1 MRSVIFFL
9 FTLVCLGDARG
20 SDDLLVIA
28 LRGEADDATN
38 RFLRSAKVF
47 GYKFQEIDLSQY
59 GRTTEEVP
67 DTVKTT
73 YLRNFLQT
81 LEENEPNYVLVVDC
95 HSSILLARPL
105 DLLDKGTSMGSDIIL
120 IEEDKSLK
128 DSQLEAQL
136 LFKGTFA
143 KTKLL
148 KMALEKAEDPKDI
161 SRSLVA
167 IQEELGAKVTIDR
180 DSQFFQLVTNAS
192 AELKIRF
199 EYDRGY
205 LQNTHKDTIPVV
217 AVASSNGKRR
227 LNSLGNYVARAWS
240 PETGCQIC
248 DEDTLDLSLHPKSM
262 YPIIQMSIFISQPTP
277 FLERFFKRIA
287 ELTYP
292 KDRIH
297 LTTHCPVK
305 RQKKYVD
312 AFLEKYGSEYRS
324 VEELDGDKYYQ
335 INSGFTIATSRCLEK
350 EECWYFFLV
359 EGTAQFTE
367 PETIEKLVTANRGI
381 VAPMMRRRGLYW
393 STFWGAVH
401 ANGSYERSDDYF
413 DIVENRKTGLWNV
426 PLVGTTWLASRW
438 ALMQVRGAENDE
450 SYLYGSIASAAVS
463 KNVFMYVDNRI
474 DYGYLTNPNSVT
486 LDHLHND
493 LWQIFDNPLDW
504 EEIYIH
510 PEYHRW
516 ARKEVKMEEFEQPC
530 TDVFWIPLMSEVFC
544 KQLIEE
550 MEHYG
555 KWSDGSNYDPRL
567 EGGYENVPTRD
578 IHMRQV
584 DWEDHWIHVLRKYV
598 YPIQLKIFEGYSDK
612 PWARMN
618 FVVRYKQGE
627 QPSLRYHHD
636 ASSYTLDMALNR
648 AHVDYQ
654 GGGVR
659 FSRYNCTLVDT
670 RVGWPLIFPG
680 RLTHLHEGLEVTS
693 GVRYIFVTFVN
704 P

>member
-1 MRSVIFFL
+1 MILPIALAALR
-9 FTLVCLGDARG
+9 
-20 SDDLLVIA
+20 LLAGLQNIRVIA
-28 LRGEADDATN
+28 FRGETDDATN

-47 GYKFQEIDLSQY
+47 GYQFQEIDLSQY

-67 DTVKTT
+67 DIVKTN
-73 YLRNFLQT
+73 YLRNYLQS
-81 LEENEPNYVLVVDC
+81 LDEDEPNYVLVVDC

-105 DLLDKGTSMGSDIIL
+105 DLLDKASNIGSDIIL
-120 IEEDKSLK
+120 IEEDKHLGY
-128 DSQLEAQL
+128 SQSEAQL
-136 LFKGTFA
+136 LLKGTFA
-143 KTKLL
+143 KTELL
-148 KMALEKAEDPKDI
+148 KLVMAKAKDAKDI
-161 SRSLVA
+161 SRSLVT
-167 IQEELGAKVTIDR
+167 IQEE
-180 DSQFFQLVTNAS
+180 
-192 AELKIRF
+192 
-199 EYDRGY
+199 
-205 LQNTHKDTIPVV
+205 
-217 AVASSNGKRR
+217 RR
-227 LNSLGNYVARAWS
+227 LNSLGNYIARAWS

-248 DEDTLDLSLHPKSM
+248 DEDTLDLSLLPKSM
-262 YPIIQMSIFISQPTP
+262 YPIIQMSIFVARPTP
-277 FLERFFKRIA
+277 FLDRFFQRIA
-287 ELTYP
+287 ALTYP

-297 LTTHCPVK
+297 LITHCPV
-305 RQKKYVD
+305 RGQKKYVD
-312 AFLEKYGSEYRS
+312 TFLQKHASQYRS

-335 INSGFTIATSRCLEK
+335 LNSGFTLATTKCLEK

-359 EGTAQFTE
+359 ESTAQFTE
-367 PETIEKLVTANRGI
+367 PEAIERLVSTNRGI

-413 DIVENRKTGLWNV
+413 DIVEGRKIGLWNV

-438 ALMQVRGAENDE
+438 ALMQIRGAENE
-450 SYLYGSIASAAVS
+450 ENYLYSSIASAAVS
-463 KNVFMYVDNRI
+463 KNIFMHVDNRF
-474 DYGYLTNPNSVT
+474 DYGYLTNPNSFT

-510 PEYHRW
+510 PEYHQW
-516 ARKEVKMEEFEQPC
+516 ARKEVKMGDFEQPC
-530 TDVFWIPLMSEVFC
+530 SDVFWVPLMSEVFC

-578 IHMRQV
+578 IHMRQI

-598 YPIQLKIFEGYSDK
+598 YPLQLKLFEGYWDK
-612 PWARMN
+612 VGAFQLQLRVLDLPKSVLRLLPLIFFVLLQPWARMN
-618 FVVRYKQGE
+618 FVVRYQQGE
-627 QPSLRYHHD
+627 QPLLRYHHD

-648 AHVDYQ
+648 VHIDYQ

-659 FSRYNCTLVDT
+659 FKRYNCTLVDT

-693 GVRYIFVTFVN
+693 GIRYIFVTFVN